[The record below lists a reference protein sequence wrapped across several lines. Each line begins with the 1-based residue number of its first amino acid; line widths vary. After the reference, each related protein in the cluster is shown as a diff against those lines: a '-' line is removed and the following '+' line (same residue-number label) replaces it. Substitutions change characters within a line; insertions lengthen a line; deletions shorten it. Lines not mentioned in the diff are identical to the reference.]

1 MSDDFLRSLVRPP
14 GPHHCF
20 GHLPSEADGPAI
32 IMCEEAE
39 DGTLWAGNI
48 EYSSQV
54 AFCPYCGFRA
64 AQQPAV
70 GDDDGF
76 GGKLKR

>member
-1 MSDDFLRSLVRPP
+1 
-14 GPHHCF
+14 
-20 GHLPSEADGPAI
+20 
-32 IMCEEAE
+32 MCEEAE